1 MLSRLLGFG
10 LVTLLTT
17 PLFSATISLV
27 PLAPRGQHAGSPLQL
42 TIVLSNDTEAFE
54 TQGIPA
60 SLEVRWPGRTSSFR
74 PPENLRNNS
83 VHIPPAQFK
92 KITYSGTV
100 PDDLAGD
107 VTISVTAP
115 ELGAFKIDLTIL
127 PALPRESTH
136 ARTIPEPTILPSVRY
151 ESRIAQ
157 ATRRFDSHEPI
168 YFANGP
174 REGGT
179 TSRFQLSFKYRLGD
193 DWLKNFYFTHTTLSV
208 WDHFKHSGP
217 FRDIS
222 HMPGLTWHLPHLVQ
236 REGVE
241 FDLWF
246 GYEHESNGRGLN
258 IAKRDLPPDYQPS
271 ESDSRSTNRAYFRPV
286 VRFGGPEADL
296 RLFVA
301 PKISKN
307 IKIARENEDLVSYR
321 GKVDWVLT
329 TVLLDAC
336 AITGTLRNGSEGWS
350 AQMDFAIRLSKRDA
364 LPLVRALPL
373 FPRWKPPGWLLVQ
386 YFEGHGETF
395 LEYQRKTSQWRFGY
409 MLTPWFDA
417 RARDIDGR

>member
-1 MLSRLLGFG
+1 MLSRLLYFG

-17 PLFSATISLV
+17 PLFSTTFSLV
-27 PLAPRGQHAGSPLQL
+27 PLTLREQRAGSLLQL
-42 TIVLSNDTEAFE
+42 TIVLSNDSGVLVTPS
-54 TQGIPA
+54 IPS
-60 SLEVRWPGRTSSFR
+60 SLEVRWPSKTSSFL
-74 PPENLRNNS
+74 PPENVKNTPVS
-83 VHIPPAQFK
+83 ISPAQFK
-92 KITYSGTV
+92 TITYSGIV
-100 PDDLAGD
+100 PTDLAGE
-107 VTISVTAP
+107 VTFTVTTP
-115 ELGAFKIDLTIL
+115 ELGALKIDLTVL
-127 PALPRESTH
+127 PALTEESPPAQTVRE
-136 ARTIPEPTILPSVRY
+136 PMILPSVRY
-151 ESRIAQ
+151 ESRIRGT
-157 ATRRFDSHEPI
+157 TRRFDSHEPI

-174 REGGT
+174 RGGGT

-208 WDHFKHSGP
+208 WDHFKYSGP

-222 HMPGLTWHLPHLVQ
+222 HMPGLTWHLPYLLQ

-246 GYEHESNGRGLN
+246 GYEHESNGRGMN

-286 VRFGGPEADL
+286 LRFGAPESDL

-307 IKIARENEDLVSYR
+307 VKIARENEDLVAFR

-350 AQMDFAIRLSKRDA
+350 AQMDFAVRLSKRDS
-364 LPLVRALPL
+364 LPLVRALSV

-395 LEYQRKTSQWRFGY
+395 LEYKRKTSQWRFGY
-409 MLTPWFDA
+409 MLTPWFDS
-417 RARDIDGR
+417 RARDIDAR